1 MILRGTRSQ
10 TETRASPLL
19 LLLLVLT
26 ATLCQS
32 YNFTLKMFL
41 VRCYREAT
49 EKKYKRVLQKKYLKV
64 FFFLS
69 FFPKDM
75 EIPSQIG
82 FQVGLRRQDRW
93 PLLSRLFKCRESNS
107 RSHFHTGLTA
117 EHRSLAPPA
126 VPSLALIRGPGGLSR
141 LRSALMEPLGSP
153 CSRDSSLVYH
163 GSLGGK
169 CRSCRRVKEE
179 EL

>member
-1 MILRGTRSQ
+1 MSLWGTRSQ
-10 TETRASPLL
+10 TETRASPLLLL

-49 EKKYKRVLQKKYLKV
+49 EKKYKRVLKKKYLKV
-64 FFFLS
+64 FFSFL
-69 FFPKDM
+69 FFSKDM

-107 RSHFHTGLTA
+107 SSHFHTGLTA

-126 VPSLALIRGPGGLSR
+126 VPSLALIRGPGGL
-141 LRSALMEPLGSP
+141 
-153 CSRDSSLVYH
+153 
-163 GSLGGK
+163 
-169 CRSCRRVKEE
+169 
-179 EL
+179 

>member
-1 MILRGTRSQ
+1 MLQRSH
-10 TETRASPLL
+10 
-19 LLLLVLT
+19 
-26 ATLCQS
+26 
-32 YNFTLKMFL
+32 
-41 VRCYREAT
+41 REKVQ
-49 EKKYKRVLQKKYLKV
+49 ESIKKKIPESI
-64 FFFLS
+64 FFLS
-69 FFPKDM
+69 FFSKDM

-141 LRSALMEPLGSP
+141 PRSALMEPLGSP

-179 EL
+179 ELRQSGPCPGSCEDTWNT